1 LSPNVTKLRRFVGRA
16 LSSVAAAVC
25 LLGSPAEAA
34 IDADFNGDGVI
45 DRVVLPKPPD
55 TNILVHFSHGAPQVL
70 KFYDRV
76 VSIVATDINHD
87 GEIDIGALSERRG
100 VFIWLNKGKASHG
113 RLKALKRRH
122 HRGGFSLTTRG
133 PLASAPE
140 SSLDGPAATGPQD
153 DRSASHDRITHEF
166 TPEVASTLPSPR
178 VPPLPDAHGV
188 RSSSRA
194 PPAGLD

>member
-1 LSPNVTKLRRFVGRA
+1 VLSVTT
-16 LSSVAAAVC
+16 AVC

-34 IDADFNGDGVI
+34 IEVDFNGDGVI

-55 TNILVHFSHGAPQVL
+55 TNIVVRFSAGAPQIL
-70 KFYDRV
+70 KFHDRII
-76 VSIVATDINHD
+76 SIVTTDINHD
-87 GEIDIGALSERRG
+87 GEIDIGALSERHG

-140 SSLDGPAATGPQD
+140 SSPDGPSATGSQD
-153 DRSASHDRITHEF
+153 DRDQSASHERITHEF
-166 TPEVASTLPSPR
+166 SQYDVGTLPSAPF
-178 VPPLPDAHGV
+178 PPLPDPHGV
-188 RSSSRA
+188 RSPSRA
-194 PPAGLD
+194 PPSGHD

>member
-1 LSPNVTKLRRFVGRA
+1 MLGRFVGRA
-16 LSSVAAAVC
+16 LSVVAAFC
-25 LLGSPAEAA
+25 LLGSPAAAA

-70 KFYDRV
+70 KFYDRII
-76 VSIVATDINHD
+76 SIVATDINHD

-100 VFIWLNKGKASHG
+100 VFIWLNKGKAGHG

-122 HRGGFSLTTRG
+122 HRDGFSLTTRG
-133 PLASAPE
+133 PLASAPQ

-153 DRSASHDRITHEF
+153 DRSACDDCVTHEF
-166 TPEVASTLPSPR
+166 TREVAATLPSALA
-178 VPPLPDAHGV
+178 PPLPDAHGV
-188 RSSSRA
+188 RSPSRA
-194 PPAGLD
+194 PPPGLD